1 MSECCEDSQQQS
13 VSGGK
18 RPSGCY
24 RGGWPSS
31 LKLRAGKA
39 ADYCERERQLSE
51 RVAAAK
57 QLVASLQA
65 LLQDINSRQQDC
77 AGCLG

>member
-1 MSECCEDSQQQS
+1 MH
-13 VSGGK
+13 VA
-18 RPSGCY
+18 
-24 RGGWPSS
+24 
-31 LKLRAGKA
+31 AGKA

-77 AGCLG
+77 AGIGQKFAQRLE